1 MQDVIPEADLKKVE
15 KTGTIQI
22 EEWIEKIK
30 TGSPEA

>member
-1 MQDVIPEADLKKVE
+1 VQVVNPEGYTKKEE